1 MRVFYNMK
9 KLTTFLWMGVMTCGS
24 FFLGMAQDL
33 SQQSSNI
40 VFDQIQAE
48 KAVVRL
54 EKIEGDQLTVSLEG
68 NVRITWSEE
77 HFLDYSGDIFLGQMP
92 DANDLQYR
100 QYPFVG
106 NLNTGKFYPSDTS
119 WARGV
124 RVKDRR
130 FFATKEAAI
139 AAGFIPTKSLQ

>member
-1 MRVFYNMK
+1 MAGVGGFVLGQAK
-9 KLTTFLWMGVMTCGS
+9 DVSKLEATTFES
-24 FFLGMAQDL
+24 
-33 SQQSSNI
+33 I
-40 VFDQIQAE
+40 EAE
-48 KAVVRL
+48 RAMVTFA
-54 EKIEGDQLTVSLEG
+54 KIEGERLSLTLEG
-68 NVRITWSEE
+68 NVRVVWSEE
-77 HFLDYSGDIFLGQMP
+77 YFLDTSGDVFLGQVP

-106 NLNTGKFYPSDTS
+106 NANTGKFYPSTTN

-130 FFATKEAAI
+130 FFLTKEEAV

>member
-1 MRVFYNMK
+1 MSGENTAMVFE
-9 KLTTFLWMGVMTCGS
+9 
-24 FFLGMAQDL
+24 
-33 SQQSSNI
+33 
-40 VFDQIQAE
+40 QIEAE
-48 KAVVRL
+48 KAVVQF
-54 EKIEGDQLTVSLEG
+54 EKIEGDQLTVSLKG
-68 NVRITWSEE
+68 NVRVTWSEE
-77 HFLDYSGDIFLGQMP
+77 HFLDHSGTVFLGQMP

-139 AAGFIPTKSLQ
+139 NAGFVPTKSIQ

>member
-1 MRVFYNMK
+1 MK
-9 KLTTFLWMGVMTCGS
+9 NWHLFLWIVVAAVGGFV
-24 FFLGMAQDL
+24 LG
-33 SQQSSNI
+33 
-40 VFDQIQAE
+40 QAKDVSE
-48 KAVVRL
+48 LKVTTL
-54 EKIEGDQLTVSLEG
+54 ESIEAERAMVTLTKIEGERLSLDIEG
-68 NVRITWSEE
+68 NVRVVWSEE
-77 HFLDYSGDIFLGQMP
+77 HFLDTSGDVFLGQVP

-100 QYPFVG
+100 QYPLVG
-106 NLNTGKFYPSDTS
+106 NANTGKFYPSTTN